1 MLDKYVSIS
10 TGTEVGK
17 TYLTSLNIK
26 DGELYV
32 SNSVPYG
39 FKEYDVETNTIKDI
53 DGNSVPVD
61 IETYLSNNK

>member
-1 MLDKYVSIS
+1 M
-10 TGTEVGK
+10 
-17 TYLTSLNIK
+17 
-26 DGELYV
+26 